1 MAALAARW
9 EANLRWRDGG
19 AVGLFSPTALRISRL
34 YTAFFGD
41 LREFPAWPRNCT
53 QLTGNDKVAGPN
65 SRVWGKAELNYA
77 VRQYLVDHPQAMDT
91 LEGIAEWW
99 LTRQDARVELETL
112 ARVLRDLTAEG
123 VLEQMGSGDQA
134 RFRLRKVN

>member
-1 MAALAARW
+1 
-9 EANLRWRDGG
+9 
-19 AVGLFSPTALRISRL
+19 
-34 YTAFFGD
+34 
-41 LREFPAWPRNCT
+41 
-53 QLTGNDKVAGPN
+53 VAGPN
-65 SRVWGKAELNYA
+65 SRVWGKAELKEA

-123 VLEQMGSGDQA
+123 VLEQMGTGDRA
-134 RFRLRKVN
+134 RFRMRKVN

>member
-1 MAALAARW
+1 M
-9 EANLRWRDGG
+9 
-19 AVGLFSPTALRISRL
+19 
-34 YTAFFGD
+34 
-41 LREFPAWPRNCT
+41 
-53 QLTGNDKVAGPN
+53 AGPN
-65 SRVWGKAELNYA
+65 SRVWGKAELKEA
-77 VRQYLVDHPQAMDT
+77 VRQYLVVHPQAMDT